1 MQRIKRNLFTKEE
14 DEKIKEIVRN
24 IGEDWSVISKHLH
37 GRTPKQCHDRYMNYL
52 REGLTTNPWAQS
64 EDDLLMK
71 LYAEIGPK
79 WSTML
84 KQLPGRSGN
93 DIKNRWHKHLV
104 KSYPR
109 QISNEVLPPSIT
121 KYQSANFN
129 QSESSIPKK
138 MPVPQLC
145 MLSFLPRSTYSTD
158 TQNVIHPILSCSL
171 CSQVQQSE
179 DNSCQHHMLAKV
191 SASFCEPQIDRAR
204 PKIDNSQVNTDGS
217 HTCLENSTSSGRS
230 SNVHSNI
237 LKEKSDNKTNSNHL
251 NLYSPV
257 SLTDIELREYFHD
270 ISCFDAIFNESN
282 NSYLDF

>member
-1 MQRIKRNLFTKEE
+1 MQRNKRNLFTKEE

-24 IGEDWSVISKHLH
+24 IGEDWSVVSKHLH

-52 REGLTTNPWAQS
+52 REGLTTNPWTQS

-93 DIKNRWHKHLV
+93 DIKNRWHKHLL

-109 QISNEVLPPSIT
+109 KISNEILPPSIT

-145 MLSFLPRSTYSTD
+145 MVSFFPHSTYSSN
-158 TQNVIHPILSCSL
+158 TQNVVHPISSGPL
-171 CSQVQQSE
+171 CLQFQQSE
-179 DNSCQHHMLAKV
+179 DNSCQHHMLTKV
-191 SASFCEPQIDRAR
+191 PMPFCEPQIDRAR
-204 PKIDNSQVNTDGS
+204 PKIDHSQVNTDGS
-217 HTCLENSTSSGRS
+217 HTCIEKSMSSARP
-230 SNVHSNI
+230 SNSNI
-237 LKEKSDNKTNSNHL
+237 LKGKSDNKTKSNHL
-251 NLYSPV
+251 NLYSSV
-257 SLTDIELREYFHD
+257 SLTDIELREYFNE
-270 ISCFDAIFNESN
+270 ISCFEAIFNESN